1 MTRPAS
7 GNAIIDQKDIKKTI
21 LLVVKNWYWFALFL
35 TLTISGSVFYLYKST
50 KYFGVQAKIMIKP
63 QKNALQDAM
72 TVNMMSG
79 NGPGREEIANEIEI
93 LSSSKLIGEVVGKLN
108 LEISYFIEG
117 RLRTGELYS
126 GRPFTVD
133 GKIMDGSLYGAPFY
147 INILNHKNYKLTIEN
162 QGFSYEKIHQ
172 FGEPVVNDRF
182 SFIITGDTNIIGKNN
197 TNISQ
202 ARYLF
207 RIYDRSF
214 LIGKYRKALDCQQ
227 DDEASVIKVTFEDEI
242 PEKATAF
249 LKALTELYIETSISV
264 QKEVNENTLAF
275 VEDQLKDV
283 EDILNGVES
292 NLEQFQRSRTSMNPE
307 SEQGV
312 YLTQKMTLEADLAK
326 LNAQM
331 RAVDYLYEQL
341 TNGSEVSMI
350 SPSMLGENP
359 DPSLGSTFSDLNTL
373 IQRRTNL
380 LFSNTP
386 NSPVVKEV
394 DAAISVA
401 RQTLITNVL
410 NMRRSLAVRLNSLS
424 SQLGQSQGAISQMPS
439 TMRGLVNINRKVDI
453 NEKIYLFLLETRA
466 KTVIEKAGI
475 VADKY
480 ILEYPT
486 STGLVRPIRE
496 KVLMTGAGL
505 GFALAFLLIFLK
517 SVFYNFINTKEDITE
532 SSNLPVIGVVG
543 KSKEAKSDYLIVDK
557 FPQSL
562 TSEAY
567 RVIRTNL
574 SYFSP
579 KVNSKVALFTSFM
592 PGEGKTFN
600 AINTGTILAKAK
612 KKVVL
617 LDLDLHKPK
626 QANAFNLKNDIGV
639 TSYLVGKAS
648 LSEIIRETPVEN
660 LHVILTGPRTP
671 NASELII
678 DPMLED
684 LINQLKSMYDYI
696 ILDTPPAG
704 LLSDALNLMK
714 FSDIN
719 IFVLKAGYTRKDAIE
734 IANQMVEKNSIKHMV
749 FLLNNVNQK
758 NIPAGYGSGY
768 YK

>member
-21 LLVVKNWYWFALFL
+21 MLVVKNWYWFVLFL
-35 TLTISGSVFYLYKST
+35 AITISGSIFYLYKST
-50 KYFGVQAKIMIKP
+50 KFFGVQAKIMIKP

-72 TVNMMSG
+72 AVNMMQG

-93 LSSSKLIGEVVGKLN
+93 LSSSSLIGEVIGKLN

-117 RLRTGELYS
+117 RLRTGELYT

-133 GKIMDGSLYGAPFY
+133 GKIIDGSLYGAPFNV
-147 INILNHKNYKLTIEN
+147 NILNHKNYKLTVEH
-162 QGFSYEKIHQ
+162 QGFNYEKVHK

-182 SFIITGDTNIIGKNN
+182 SFIISGDTSIIGKNN
-197 TNISQ
+197 SNVSQ
-202 ARYLF
+202 AKYLF

-227 DDEASVIKVTFEDEI
+227 DDEASVIKVTFEDEV
-242 PEKATAF
+242 PEKANAF
-249 LKALTELYIETSISV
+249 LKTLTELYIEKSVSV

-312 YLTQKMTLEADLAK
+312 YLTQKMGLETELVK
-326 LNAQM
+326 LNTQM

-341 TNGSEVSMI
+341 TNGTEITMI
-350 SPSMLGENP
+350 SPSMLGDSP
-359 DPSLGSTFSDLNTL
+359 DPSLGSAFSELNTL

-394 DAAISVA
+394 DASISSA
-401 RQTLITNVL
+401 RQGLITSVL
-410 NMRRSLAVRLNSLS
+410 NMRRALAGKINSIS

-439 TMRGLVNINRKVDI
+439 TMRGLVNINRKVEI

-486 STGLVRPIRE
+486 STGLVRPLKE

-505 GFALAFLLIFLK
+505 GFALAFLVIFLK
-517 SVFYNFINTKEDITE
+517 SVFYNFINTKEDVTE

-543 KSKEAKSDYLIVDK
+543 KSKEAKDDYLIVDK

-579 KVNSKVALFTSFM
+579 KVHSKVALFTSFM

-648 LSEIIRETPVEN
+648 LTEIIRETPIEN

-671 NASELII
+671 NASELIV

-684 LINQLKSMYDYI
+684 LINQLKTMYDYI

-714 FSDIN
+714 LSDIN
-719 IFVLKAGYTRKDAIE
+719 IFVLKAGFTRKDAIE
-734 IANQMVEKNSIKHMV
+734 TANQIVEKNNIKHMV

>member
-21 LLVVKNWYWFALFL
+21 MLVVKNWYWFVLFL
-35 TLTISGSVFYLYKST
+35 TITISGSIFYLYKST

-72 TVNMMSG
+72 TVNMMQG

-93 LSSSKLIGEVVGKLN
+93 LSSSSLIGEVIGRLN
-108 LEISYFIEG
+108 LEITYFIEG

-133 GKIMDGSLYGAPFY
+133 GKIIDGSLYGAPFNV
-147 INILNHKNYKLTIEN
+147 NILNHKNYKLSVEH
-162 QGFSYEKIHQ
+162 QGFNYEKVHK

-182 SFIITGDTNIIGKNN
+182 SFIITGDTSIIGKNN
-197 TNISQ
+197 SNVSQ
-202 ARYLF
+202 AKYIF
-207 RIYDRSF
+207 RIYERSF
-214 LIGKYRKALDCQQ
+214 LIGKYRRALDCQQ
-227 DDEASVIKVTFEDEI
+227 DEEASVIKVTFEDEV
-242 PEKATAF
+242 PEKANAF
-249 LKALTELYIETSISV
+249 LKSLTELYIEKSVSV

-275 VEDQLKDV
+275 VEDQLRDV

-312 YLTQKMTLEADLAK
+312 YLTQKMGLETELVK
-326 LNAQM
+326 LNSQM

-341 TNGSEVSMI
+341 TNGTEISMI
-350 SPSMLGENP
+350 SPSMLGDSP
-359 DPSLGSTFSDLNTL
+359 DPSLGSAFAELNTL

-394 DAAISVA
+394 DASISVA
-401 RQTLITNVL
+401 RQSLITSVL
-410 NMRRSLAVRLNSLS
+410 NMRRALAVKINSIS

-486 STGLVRPIRE
+486 STGLVRPLRE

-505 GFALAFLLIFLK
+505 GFALAFLVIFLK
-517 SVFYNFINTKEDITE
+517 SVFYNFVNTKEDITD

-626 QANAFNLKNDIGV
+626 QANAFNLKNDVGV

-648 LSEIIRETPVEN
+648 LPEIIRETPIEN

-671 NASELII
+671 NASELIV

-684 LINQLKSMYDYI
+684 LINQLKTMYDYI

-714 FSDIN
+714 LSDIN
-719 IFVLKAGYTRKDAIE
+719 IFVLKAGFTRKDAIE
-734 IANQMVEKNSIKHMV
+734 TANQIVEKNNIKHMV

>member
-21 LLVVKNWYWFALFL
+21 MLVVKNWYWFVLFL
-35 TLTISGSVFYLYKST
+35 AITLSGSVFYLYKST
-50 KYFGVQAKIMIKP
+50 KYFGVQAKIMVKP

-72 TVNMMSG
+72 AVNMMQG
-79 NGPGREEIANEIEI
+79 NGPGREEIANEIEV
-93 LSSSKLIGEVVGKLN
+93 LSSSSLIGDVIGKLN
-108 LEISYFIEG
+108 LEITYFIEG

-133 GKIMDGSLYGAPFY
+133 GKIIDGSLYGAPFNV
-147 INILNHKNYKLTIEN
+147 NILNHKNYKLTVDH
-162 QGFSYEKIHQ
+162 QGFNYQKVHK

-182 SFIITGDTNIIGKNN
+182 SFIITGDTSIIGKNN
-197 TNISQ
+197 TNVSQ
-202 ARYLF
+202 AKYLF
-207 RIYDRSF
+207 RIYDRTS

-227 DDEASVIKVTFEDEI
+227 DEEASVIKVTFEDEV
-242 PEKATAF
+242 PEKANAF
-249 LKALTELYIETSISV
+249 LKALTELYIEKSVSV

-275 VEDQLKDV
+275 VEDQLQDV
-283 EDILNGVES
+283 ENILNGVES

-312 YLTQKMTLEADLAK
+312 YLTQKMGLETELVK
-326 LNAQM
+326 LNTQM

-341 TNGSEVSMI
+341 TNGTEISMI
-350 SPSMLGENP
+350 SPSMLGDSP
-359 DPSLGSTFSDLNTL
+359 DPSLGSAFAELNTL

-394 DAAISVA
+394 DASISVA
-401 RQTLITNVL
+401 RQSLITSVL
-410 NMRRSLAVRLNSLS
+410 NMRRALAVKINSIS

-439 TMRGLVNINRKVDI
+439 TMRGLVNINRKVEI

-486 STGLVRPIRE
+486 STGLVRPLRE

-505 GFALAFLLIFLK
+505 GFALAFLVIFLK

-562 TSEAY
+562 TSEAF

-617 LDLDLHKPK
+617 IDLDLHKPK

-639 TSYLVGKAS
+639 TSFLVGKAS
-648 LSEIIRETPVEN
+648 LTEIIRETPVEN

-671 NASELII
+671 NASELIV

-684 LINQLKSMYDYI
+684 LINQLKTTYDFI

-714 FSDIN
+714 LSDIN
-719 IFVLKAGYTRKDAIE
+719 IFVLKAGFTRKEAIE
-734 IANQMVEKNSIKHMV
+734 AANQIVEKNDIKHMV